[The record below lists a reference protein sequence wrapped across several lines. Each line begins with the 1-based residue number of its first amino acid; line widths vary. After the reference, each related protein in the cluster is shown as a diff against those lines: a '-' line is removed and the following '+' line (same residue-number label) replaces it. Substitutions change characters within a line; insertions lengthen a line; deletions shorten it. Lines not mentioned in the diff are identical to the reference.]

1 MAEVALEHVSKHYAP
16 GVAALDDLTLTV
28 ADGELVVLV
37 GPSGCG
43 KTTTLRLIAG
53 LETLSAGTIRIDG
66 QTVNTLPPRLRDV
79 ALVFQ
84 RPTLYPHLSVAD
96 NLAFGVRMR
105 QGTGPARWL
114 GRLFH
119 PDRGDDLDERV

>member
-1 MAEVALEHVSKHYAP
+1 MAEVALEHVGKRYAP
-16 GVAALDDLTLTV
+16 GVAALDDLTFTV

-53 LETLSAGTIRIDG
+53 LESLTSGTIRIDG
-66 QTVNTLPPRLRDV
+66 KPVDALPPRLRDV

-96 NLAFGVRMR
+96 NLAFGARMR
-105 QGTGPARWL
+105 QG
-114 GRLFH
+114 
-119 PDRGDDLDERV
+119 